1 MRVTDALKILQ
12 DAPSQGKPFE
22 VTLACSFTPLHLQ
35 TFLAAYLQQALPHR
49 RVSVAT
55 GLYGNLPKTIEDQA
69 ERGVN
74 NIAIAMEWADLD
86 PRLSHRAS
94 VVWNSDT
101 LTDILS
107 FVPKALGRLAKLI
120 EGITRTCKVVISTP
134 TLPLPPLFH
143 RANWQMS
150 ETEALLIKAVAD
162 FSVEMAKL
170 RIPLVNSINLS
181 EESAPSLRHDLKSD
195 LLVGLP
201 YTLEH
206 ADKLAWFLSRLLCPP
221 DSKKGIITDLDETLW
236 SGVVGE
242 DGPEGIR
249 WGLESHGGLHALY
262 QSLLASLSEHGILVG
277 VASRNDPLVVK
288 TAFERPDLLL
298 RKEQVFPMEVHWEAK
313 SLSVGRILRAW
324 NVSADAIVFVDD
336 TPLELAEVAAA
347 HPGIECIRYP
357 EKDYAEGQIML
368 RRLRDLF
375 GKEVSAEDS
384 IRMDSIRQSQRFQ
397 EAAGE
402 STPESFFQEAKA
414 VVEFDFQVS
423 HKDVRA
429 LELVNKTNQFNLN
442 GTRYTDSDWLAE
454 MSRSGTHLIAASYQD
469 RFGRLGKI
477 AVIMGH
483 LEDSAF
489 SVRTWVMSCRAFG
502 RRIEYLCLK
511 TCFERFGVREI
522 KFDFLATLKNG
533 PLQEFL
539 AKLLGKSPAAEV
551 KLTRERFDQM
561 CPALHHTVAEIRS

>member
-12 DAPSQGKPFE
+12 DAPSEGKPFE

-35 TFLAAYLQQALPHR
+35 TFLAVYLQQALPDRH
-49 RVSVAT
+49 VSVST
-55 GLYGNLPKTIEDQA
+55 GFYGNLLKTMEDEA
-69 ERGVN
+69 ARGVN

-94 VVWNSDT
+94 VAWNSDT
-101 LTDILS
+101 LTDILA

-120 EGITRTCKVVISTP
+120 EEVSKTSKVVISTP
-134 TLPLPPLFH
+134 TLPFPPLFH
-143 RANWQMS
+143 RASWRMS
-150 ETEALLIKAVAD
+150 ETEALLINAVAD
-162 FSVEMAKL
+162 FAAEMARL

-195 LLVGLP
+195 LLLGLP

-221 DSKKGIITDLDETLW
+221 NSKKGIITDLDETLW
-236 SGVVGE
+236 SGLVGE

-249 WGLESHGGLHALY
+249 WDLESHSGLHALY
-262 QSLLASLSEHGILVG
+262 QSLLASLAEHGILVAA
-277 VASRNDPLVVK
+277 ASRNDPKVVE
-288 TAFERPDLLL
+288 TAFERSDLLL
-298 RKEQVFPMEVHWEAK
+298 RKEQVFPMEAHWEAK
-313 SLSVGRILRAW
+313 SISVGRILRAW

-336 TPLELAEVAAA
+336 TPMELAEVAAA
-347 HPGIECIRYP
+347 HPGIECIQYP
-357 EKDYAEGQIML
+357 GKDYAAGQIML

-375 GKEVSAEDS
+375 GKEVLAEDF
-384 IRMDSIRQSQRFQ
+384 IRMDSIRRSQKFQ

-402 STPESFFQEAKA
+402 SPSESFLQEAKA
-414 VVEFDFQVS
+414 VVQFDFQVS

-442 GTRYTDSDWLAE
+442 GARYTDSDWLIE
-454 MSRSGTHLIAASYQD
+454 MSRSGTHLIAADYQD

-477 AVIMGH
+477 AVIIGH
-483 LEDSAF
+483 LEDSTF

-511 TCFERFGVREI
+511 TCFERFQVREI
-522 KFDFLATLKNG
+522 KFDFLATVKNG

-539 AKLLGKSPAAEV
+539 TTLLGKNPAVEV
-551 KLTRERFDQM
+551 KLTRERFDQI
-561 CPALHHTVAEIRS
+561 CPALHHTVEEARS